1 MLQGDDILAL
11 AIKKEDLRKVRMK
24 SRDPFCR
31 NLSLPPGWSRTST
44 MYIAC
49 PLPPYL
55 EGVSD
60 SMEESIKH
68 ESVRFCI

>member
-1 MLQGDDILAL
+1 M
-11 AIKKEDLRKVRMK
+11 
-24 SRDPFCR
+24 C
-31 NLSLPPGWSRTST
+31 
-44 MYIAC
+44 IAC

-68 ESVRFCI
+68 ESVRFCIQRNLLCPINISKIRIELQRNERMKSCASHRGE